1 MASLDWLVER
11 KLPHLDAADLVRAEA
26 LRVRHFVREYRSEW
40 FVKRPVY
47 GEDGTLV
54 GSEPRLA
61 LVGETSIA
69 RTLFTEPERVPGGVP
84 RQFLQLL
91 DYLIAYA
98 SRTAPSPT
106 APPSTPLSP
115 PRADA
120 DRSRRYRFTQ
130 ADCERVGRAM
140 TLTKTKL
147 RTSLGD
153 EHFKECVWVAYNSP
167 GIHEVDL
174 QAFVQ
179 RWRLDGHLSAMMSD
193 GAERAREVLD
203 RKARE
208 RKHSFLAMEREG

>member
-11 KLPHLDAADLVRAEA
+11 KLPHLDADLVRAEA

-91 DYLIAYA
+91 DYLIA
-98 SRTAPSPT
+98 
-106 APPSTPLSP
+106 
-115 PRADA
+115 
-120 DRSRRYRFTQ
+120 YRFTQ